1 MNVTPHRLIFLDF
14 DGVLHSVRSNA
25 RLFEHVA
32 RLAEMLAPY
41 PAVRIVVSSSW
52 RNAHEEDA
60 LQGFLR
66 PLAERMLGV
75 TPKLAGALRQDE
87 IEAWLQ
93 DNTERYAAFDP
104 AGVEVGDWVAIDDMP
119 RLFNPGCPWLLATDP
134 LTGMDQKAWA
144 YLQAWLET
152 GRLPAEVATEGELN
166 LKHSFSAVADLSV
179 NYRIY
184 PRSKRLQL
192 FAPHLDTHLLD
203 DMLFRNAA
211 ALGVTGLWQDDD
223 QRFMPNRSDWLVTL
237 ELPGVRFRLEAIQLA
252 QAVGRQRTLVLQPL
266 RPQEGESS

>member
-1 MNVTPHRLIFLDF
+1 MNVARYRLIFLDF

-41 PAVRIVVSSSW
+41 PEVRVVVSSSW
-52 RNAHEEDA
+52 RHAHEEDA

-66 PLAERMLGV
+66 PLAERLLGV

-87 IEAWLQ
+87 IKAWLQ

-104 AGVEVGDWVAIDDMP
+104 AGAEVGDWIAIDDMP
-119 RLFNPGCPWLLATDP
+119 RLFKPGCPWLLATDP

-144 YLQAWLET
+144 YLQAWLDTCE
-152 GRLPAEVATEGELN
+152 LPAEVATEGELN
-166 LKHSFSAVADLSV
+166 LKHSFSAAADLPV

-192 FAPHLDTHLLD
+192 FAQHLDTRLLD
-203 DMLFRNAA
+203 DMLFRHAA
-211 ALGVTGLWQDDD
+211 ALGITDLWQDDD
-223 QRFMPNRSDWLVTL
+223 QRYLPNRSDWLVTL
-237 ELPGVRFRLEAIQLA
+237 ELPEACFTLTAIQLA
-252 QAVGRQRTLVLQPL
+252 QAVGRQRTLVLHPL
-266 RPQEGESS
+266 RPQEGEPL